1 MAVESLM
8 RTPCPLQS
16 RHWAPGPR
24 LQAQGLPRGWSQKGR
39 PEMAWQPFPCL
50 CLSPYCLKVGAA
62 DTCSSLSGL
71 FQGSNE
77 EGPNGSLERAEG

>member
-1 MAVESLM
+1 
-8 RTPCPLQS
+8 
-16 RHWAPGPR
+16 
-24 LQAQGLPRGWSQKGR
+24 
-39 PEMAWQPFPCL
+39 MAWQPFPCL

-71 FQGSNE
+71 FRGLNE